1 MAAPPLSGTVQSSVI
16 DVLSAFD
23 NVGVAGW
30 SGTEA
35 AYTYRLADSGPDSIA
50 FTATILHE

>member
-1 MAAPPLSGTVQSSVI
+1 MAAPPLSGAVQSSVI

-35 AYTYRLADSGPDSIA
+35 AYTYRLVDSGPDSIA
-50 FTATILHE
+50 FTATILH